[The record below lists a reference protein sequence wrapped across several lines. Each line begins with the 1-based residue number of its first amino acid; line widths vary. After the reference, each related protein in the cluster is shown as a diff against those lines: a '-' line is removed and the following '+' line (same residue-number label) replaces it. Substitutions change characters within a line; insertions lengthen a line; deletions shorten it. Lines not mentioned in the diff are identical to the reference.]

1 MSVTGNNA
9 ESFARLSAELLATRD
24 EAVTVQTL
32 VDRSLTLV
40 PGIDHASMTVPDRKR
55 GRTLAS
61 TSDVASRCDALQ
73 YELNEG
79 PCVEA
84 LVDHEWY
91 RSGDVARDPRWPR
104 WGPRAAAEGVGSLV
118 SVRLA
123 IGEHPI
129 GALNLYSETTGG
141 FADTDALDVV
151 FLYALHAAAAM
162 NAAKELAGL
171 QTAMQHRHTIGVAQ
185 GILVERYNISLE
197 RSFDLLR
204 RYSSTHNQKLRDVAA
219 YVVEHRSLPE
229 SAAEDLDLAGS
240 SD

>member
-1 MSVTGNNA
+1 MSSTGNDA
-9 ESFARLSAELLATRD
+9 AAFARMSAELLATRD

-32 VDRSLTLV
+32 VERSLTLV
-40 PGIDHASMTVPDRKR
+40 PDVDHASMTVPDRR
-55 GRTLAS
+55 RPRTLAS
-61 TSDVASRCDALQ
+61 TSALASRCDVLQ
-73 YELNEG
+73 YELGEG

-91 RSGDVARDPRWPR
+91 RSGDVEHDARWPR
-104 WGPRAAAEGVGSLV
+104 WGPRAAAEGVGSLL

-123 IGEHPI
+123 IAEHPI
-129 GALNLYSETTGG
+129 GALNLYSERTGG

-204 RYSSTHNQKLRDVAA
+204 RYSSTHNLKLRDVAA

-229 SAAEDLDLAGS
+229 TESDRLDLTGS
-240 SD
+240 PN